1 MNRISFSYR
10 FTRLLPPAACAFAL
24 GLPGTAP
31 AQVLAPELAQ
41 AEAAGPQAQWGLGLG
56 AGYERK
62 IYRDFDNKAKA
73 LPLVL
78 YESRWLSV
86 FGPKLDVKLPIGGP
100 VSLRLRV
107 RYAGDGYEAEDS
119 PYLAGMAERKG
130 GVWVGAAA
138 IWKNSVANVAAEAL
152 AATGDAEGK
161 RFKLEVNR
169 EFRAGAFT
177 VTPRIAADW
186 YDSKYVDYYYGV
198 RADEART
205 WRPQYSGDS
214 TSAVEVGVR
223 FSYAL
228 RQRHRF
234 FVDVSASR
242 SGSAIKDSPL
252 VERATEPGV
261 RLGYLYAF

>member
-1 MNRISFSYR
+1 MTRVSFS
-10 FTRLLPPAACAFAL
+10 FNRLLPLAAGVIAL
-24 GLPGTAP
+24 GWAGAAP

-41 AEAAGPQAQWGLGLG
+41 VEAAGPRSQWGLGLG
-56 AGYERK
+56 VGYERK
-62 IYRDFDNKAKA
+62 LYRDFDNEAKA

-138 IWKNSVANVAAEAL
+138 IWKNDVANVAAEAL
-152 AATGDAEGK
+152 SATGDAEGK

-169 EFRAGAFT
+169 DFRAGAVT
-177 VTPRIAADW
+177 ITPRIAADW

-198 RADEART
+198 RADEARAG
-205 WRPQYSGDS
+205 RARYIGDS
-214 TSAVEVGVR
+214 AGAVEVGVR
-223 FSYAL
+223 FGYAL

-252 VERATEPGV
+252 VERATEAGV
-261 RLGYLYAF
+261 KLGYLYAF